1 MGGGCARGDGSENST
16 TDEEGG
22 AAGEDALR
30 SARAT
35 AAKGRGRE
43 DGGVSGLCSSST
55 PSRCRKRK
63 GPEMPGDGTS
73 TGDRGLVA
81 GGAACSAV
89 AEASMRA
96 KDGAVA
102 RKGKHVVTF
111 TGIKGPEL
119 VELQMAVATLGGEC
133 VPNYREGVTHV
144 VCAIDTQQYT
154 KRTLKYSLGLVA
166 GAHLVTPRWVR
177 ASKEASAWRAPD
189 EPLHSIHGCV
199 IDNEKHEGP
208 GQRARCPGPVFGSMG
223 KSFYV
228 TEELGGQ
235 PSPTRAELI
244 LLLRAGG
251 ANVLLQPPADTATAK
266 ECVVVYDQRQ
276 SLCETKG
283 RGEVLALA
291 RHGASTVC
299 PGFLMESVM
308 RSHMHACVCVCVH
321 VCMHAY
327 KYPFICMCTYLCMH
341 ACM

>member
-1 MGGGCARGDGSENST
+1 MAGCGEGARRQRRSSERGVGGDKGGGVPPGAAAVGSCANVDTFATPGPGIRGRRAMGGGCARGDGSENST

-81 GGAACSAV
+81 GGATCSAV
-89 AEASMRA
+89 AEASMRG
-96 KDGAVA
+96 KDGPVA

-119 VELQMAVATLGGEC
+119 VELQMAVTTLGGEC

-144 VCAIDTQQYT
+144 VCATDTQQYT

-166 GAHLVTPRWVR
+166 GAHLVTPQWVR

-189 EPLHSIHGCV
+189 EPLHSIHGC
-199 IDNEKHEGP
+199 I
-208 GQRARCPGPVFGSMG
+208 
-223 KSFYV
+223 
-228 TEELGGQ
+228 
-235 PSPTRAELI
+235 
-244 LLLRAGG
+244 
-251 ANVLLQPPADTATAK
+251 
-266 ECVVVYDQRQ
+266 
-276 SLCETKG
+276 
-283 RGEVLALA
+283 
-291 RHGASTVC
+291 
-299 PGFLMESVM
+299 
-308 RSHMHACVCVCVH
+308 
-321 VCMHAY
+321 
-327 KYPFICMCTYLCMH
+327 
-341 ACM
+341 